1 MGEGAGGT
9 RDEGARGRPNV
20 PWRRFFWKSRKVT
33 VKCMYFR
40 RVFSFFW
47 IISGLLILYED
58 WLIFINYGWT
68 HSTCTSVCFME
79 NTKLCTIVSFDWDQ
93 TQTNTYK
100 NRFCSSWDMP
110 DLVLTEKIQKEFDPT
125 LIIYELPLYVTSP
138 RRSVQW
144 STVQIRWDN
153 NVEWRPGEWRWSDVV
168 NVVLI

>member
-1 MGEGAGGT
+1 
-9 RDEGARGRPNV
+9 
-20 PWRRFFWKSRKVT
+20 
-33 VKCMYFR
+33 MY
-40 RVFSFFW
+40 VFPKGF
-47 IISGLLILYED
+47 
-58 WLIFINYGWT
+58 LIFLDNFRIVDFIRGLTYIY
-68 HSTCTSVCFME
+68 
-79 NTKLCTIVSFDWDQ
+79 KLWLNPLYLYICMFHGKYKIVYNCISFDWDQ